1 MKIFHENIVTKNFR
15 IPQKLYKREI
25 ESSIKLRRQVP
36 DIIII
41 SEANLNKFWNLSFVP
56 ILIFILFCELS
67 FQHETFLIIQYPH
80 RSFNVPTTDRS
91 PSVHRP
97 SIIHRPSIA
106 HRPTQRRMEGGW
118 WMDQWTMDGRRTVGG
133 RTMIGTLKE
142 RCGYCI
148 ILNLRSL

>member
-67 FQHETFLIIQYPH
+67 F
-80 RSFNVPTTDRS
+80 
-91 PSVHRP
+91 
-97 SIIHRPSIA
+97 
-106 HRPTQRRMEGGW
+106 
-118 WMDQWTMDGRRTVGG
+118 
-133 RTMIGTLKE
+133 
-142 RCGYCI
+142 
-148 ILNLRSL
+148 